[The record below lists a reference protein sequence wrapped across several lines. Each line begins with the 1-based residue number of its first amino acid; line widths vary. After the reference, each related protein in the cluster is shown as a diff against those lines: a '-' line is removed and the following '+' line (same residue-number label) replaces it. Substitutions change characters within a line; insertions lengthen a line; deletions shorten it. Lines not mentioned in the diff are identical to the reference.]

1 MSEENED
8 LSPWRKK
15 FLATRMAVE
24 SIFFEKELL
33 QPQREKLSTGLLV
46 VGAIWLFSVLL
57 LAQWAMRR
65 GGYFGGADAAAFAE
79 ILRYAAYFKSEGF
92 FALIRPE
99 LADLTLNPPLYSL
112 AFIPVFK
119 FITSDL
125 NLALVLVNSVFL
137 LLIALSVFAAVR
149 ESRPNAA
156 GWYGAAFALALPFVQ
171 EAARRPSPELALMAF
186 VAALYACYIRSV
198 ELAHPKWSL
207 AFALCL
213 SLGFYSHRLFW
224 VYVLPLVPYIM
235 SGLANPNARDEMFK
249 GIFFGLVLN
258 IPWYVFAAVAVAA
271 GLVPLGAQYNGFLH
285 YFRLGAASAGLP
297 LFAMGAAALAWL
309 YFSVFMAYENKK
321 IVAAWFWVPYLVL
334 AWGLRGSRPE
344 LLAPAMLS
352 FAVAVAIMTPLKAR
366 KFFFA
371 FVLLLSLADQGGLL
385 PPFPAGARYPLAGLP
400 LPASSSQGVPE
411 ALSLI
416 KKSAPPGGGLAAVYG
431 DAALG
436 AATLTY
442 AAGPGSAIKF
452 YDEPACPSCAFAIL
466 HKVPAPGAAPGPG
479 EKDFASLRAAPWFG
493 RLFTRAGLVPL
504 ADGSSAEVYARST
517 AGAALPGGAVTVRDI
532 ALGGLRIGEAT
543 LSLSGYDPD
552 KGSYAKASLFA
563 PSAELLGGD
572 IYGLNLEMKDFK
584 PASAELSPFVP
595 AGASSVAL
603 RSAKISSYAV
613 ERFIAERLP
622 MIEDVKVDLGENL
635 EITGSVRGRPLF
647 AAFALAVRDGGVFEA
662 RPLAFSL
669 GPVTIPPFMLRLFT
683 FSRDYT
689 SNPYNIRVSGLKIG
703 GQMLEL
709 Y

>member
-1 MSEENED
+1 MSEDNEN

-46 VGAIWLFSVLL
+46 TGAIWLFSAAL
-57 LAQWAMRR
+57 LAQWALRR
-65 GGYFGGADAAAFAE
+65 GGFFGGADAAAFAE

-119 FITSDL
+119 FITADL
-125 NLALVLVNSVFL
+125 TLALVLVNSVFL

-186 VAALYACYIRSV
+186 VTALYACYIRSS
-198 ELAHPKWSL
+198 ELAHPKWSF

-213 SLGFYSHRLFW
+213 SLGFYSHRFFW

-249 GIFFGLVLN
+249 GLFLGLVLN

-271 GLVPLGAQYNGFLH
+271 GLVPLGAHYNGFLH
-285 YFRLGAASAGLP
+285 YFRLGAAAAGLP
-297 LFAMGAAALAWL
+297 LFAVGAAALTWL
-309 YFSVFMAYENKK
+309 YFSVFMAYEQKK
-321 IVAAWFWVPYLVL
+321 IVAAWFWVPYLAL
-334 AWGLRGSRPE
+334 AWGVRGSRAE

-352 FAVAVAIMTPLKAR
+352 FAVAAAIMTPLKAR
-366 KFFFA
+366 KFMLA
-371 FVLLLSLADQGGLL
+371 LVLLLTLAGQGGMMA
-385 PPFPAGARYPLAGLP
+385 PFPAGARYPLAGLP
-400 LPASSSQGVPE
+400 LPRASSLGVPE
-411 ALSLI
+411 ALSLV
-416 KKSAPPGGGLAAVYG
+416 KKCAPPGGGMAAVYG
-431 DAALG
+431 DDSLG
-436 AATLTY
+436 SATLNY
-442 AAGPGSAIKF
+442 AAGPDSPIKF
-452 YDEPACPSCAFAIL
+452 YDEPACPTCAFAL
-466 HKVPAPGAAPGPG
+466 VHRQPAPGAVPAGSD
-479 EKDFASLRAAPWFG
+479 ERFDALRSATWFG
-493 RLFTRAGLVPL
+493 TLFTRAGTVPL

-517 AGAALPGGAVTVRDI
+517 AGAFLPGSAVTVRDI
-532 ALGGLRIGEAT
+532 SLGELKIGEASLT
-543 LSLSGYDPD
+543 LAGYDPA
-552 KGSYAKASLFA
+552 KGAYDRASLFA

-572 IYGLNLEMKDFK
+572 IYGLNLEMKGFRS
-584 PASAELSPFVP
+584 ASAELSPFLP
-595 AGASSVAL
+595 AGASSVVL

-622 MIEDVKVDLGENL
+622 MIEDVKVDLEENL
-635 EITGSVRGRPLF
+635 EITGSVRGRQLF
-647 AAFALAVRDGGVFEA
+647 AAFELAVKDGGVFEA

-689 SNPYNIRVSGLKIG
+689 SNPYNVRVSGIKIG